1 MLGMERFMNQRL
13 NDLVGLDNMTR
24 LLREEIER
32 LGGHV
37 ISSPSSAPGADSRS
51 EAKMHTDFDSN
62 TATMAS
68 VIMRILNVKES
79 APQHNYPAY
88 ASLYPIGAD
97 GSPLIAESP
106 AVGAQPLPQA
116 VETEMPGTTPLME
129 VAEPQIQAPKAPP
142 PSEPG
147 PIPEV
152 AVAPRSEFPVVDILQ
167 GEGWQIT
174 RTRRR
179 RSK

>member
-1 MLGMERFMNQRL
+1 
-13 NDLVGLDNMTR
+13 
-24 LLREEIER
+24 
-32 LGGHV
+32 
-37 ISSPSSAPGADSRS
+37 
-51 EAKMHTDFDSN
+51 MHTDFDSN

-68 VIMRILNVKES
+68 VMMRIQNVKEP

-88 ASLYPIGAD
+88 ASLYSIGAD
-97 GSPLIAESP
+97 GSPLIPESQV
-106 AVGAQPLPQA
+106 VGTEALPQA

-129 VAEPQIQAPKAPP
+129 VAEPQLQAPKAPP

-167 GEGWQIT
+167 GEGWQIA
-174 RTRRR
+174 RRR
-179 RSK
+179 RAR